1 MFGDGH
7 EDLLSLQITKVYRI
21 QYKKTMSN
29 QARPEG
35 GETDG
40 REDTKN
46 MHEIILASTNCMDTL
61 CTGQDN
67 GWFRSDYIRRSEIS
81 CNGYEIAW
89 YSLSTKR
96 GFTNFP

>member
-1 MFGDGH
+1 MLFVH
-7 EDLLSLQITKVYRI
+7 KNIATLLRS
-21 QYKKTMSN
+21 
-29 QARPEG
+29 EG

-67 GWFRSDYIRRSEIS
+67 S
-81 CNGYEIAW
+81 
-89 YSLSTKR
+89 
-96 GFTNFP
+96 

>member
-1 MFGDGH
+1 
-7 EDLLSLQITKVYRI
+7 
-21 QYKKTMSN
+21 MSN

-46 MHEIILASTNCMDTL
+46 MYEIILASTNCMDTL

-67 GWFRSDYIRRSEIS
+67 G
-81 CNGYEIAW
+81 
-89 YSLSTKR
+89 
-96 GFTNFP
+96 